1 MKLLYDV
8 ENSRWYNENGES
20 FNSGNPAIPYG
31 NAERV
36 EIQLYSEVEG
46 TNSGS
51 GAVADWKKYTGFSG
65 GGYGAVLA
73 TDNNFLHWFK
83 TTLQTALSAGELAV
97 TTLIDVA
104 TGVSVND
111 IAESGNIYLYTAD
124 GSCEAV
130 AYASREAISGG
141 IRFTPASGN
150 VLANAYSVG
159 AQTDVPEMLYA
170 EATMVAAASDPAT
183 GLFVFDFIC
192 DSVKL
197 RNKMQYSSI
206 EQVDDCKG
214 LELTVFQTHQD
225 NTVSIRKRF
234 RCSTF
239 RITGGIADIK
249 TGVPVPVPEQNQIA
263 AVCQAM
269 LSAGF
274 SVQIYSVENDTW
286 SDYDPATTYTRDATL
301 FRFRLAE
308 SSAPWSV
315 VPIIAGADG
324 EDGEDAPNMKI
335 QYSADGVSFH
345 DTLASSDLYIR
356 FSTDNGATWSSGIQ
370 FVGKD
375 APNIQIEYSVSGGS
389 GSWHE
394 TRTADD
400 HFIRFSA
407 DGGTTWTG
415 AMQVVAYAV
424 KYAYGSTA
432 TATFHADYVAGVDKY
447 FKTSSDNG
455 ATWSAAILFAGQ
467 DGQSFVPNATGTYAD
482 RDNYDTES
490 KGFAYLVTSG
500 TNAGKIYF
508 KTADTSGSWSD
519 GLQFTPLG
527 VSLQYSA
534 DGTSWHTT
542 QASADYYVRFS
553 TDGGSTWSA
562 GSVFRGSSAY
572 CYYAYASDTSGND
585 FSLTA
590 ASGLR
595 YRNEIHTSDELA
607 ETDLTQAKFAAD
619 GIGWY
624 LYLPQDGTTYD
635 WLSGTTVP
643 ASSLGKNGDWYIRTD
658 TSDVYLKTSGAWVLK
673 MNIKG
678 PTGAGVTVR
687 GTWNVSTSYAQ
698 NDMVSYLG
706 NAYIAVRANSGVT
719 PGTSSADWTL
729 YIQRG
734 PQGDPGEPLD
744 ANYVDVTS
752 LSSGYIVLDDD
763 TVPTSVEISG
773 VVYDIE
779 NGWIV
784 HDTVNGKFKIPAAP
798 LLAAAN
804 LASFSGTWRV
814 WRAGGKKGQDGQNGG
829 TFAIQVVNSL
839 PENPSSTTLYLIPEV

>member
-20 FNSGNPAIPYG
+20 FDSGNPAIPYG

-36 EIQLYSEVEG
+36 AIQLYSEVEG

-83 TTLQTALSAGELAV
+83 TTLQTALSAGDLAV
-97 TTLIDVA
+97 TTLIDVVI
-104 TGVSVND
+104 GVSVND

-141 IRFTPASGN
+141 IRFTPAAGN
-150 VLANAYSVG
+150 ELANSYSVG
-159 AQTDVPEMLYA
+159 AQADVPEMLYA

-197 RNKMQYSSI
+197 RNKMQYSSV

-239 RITGGIADIK
+239 RITGGIADVK
-249 TGVPVPVPEQNQIA
+249 TGVPVPMPEQNQIA

-274 SVQIYSVENDTW
+274 SVQIYSAENDTW

-324 EDGEDAPNMKI
+324 EDGKDGDDAPDVQI
-335 QYSADGVSFH
+335 QYSADGANWHSA
-345 DTLASSDLYIR
+345 LASTDIYIR
-356 FSTDNGATWSSGIQ
+356 FSTDGGVIWSA
-370 FVGKD
+370 GKNFIGED
-375 APNIQIEYSVSGGS
+375 APNVQIQYSETGGS

-400 HFIRFSA
+400 HYIRFSA
-407 DGGTTWTG
+407 DGGTSWTG
-415 AMQVVAYAV
+415 AMQAVAYPV
-424 KYAYGSTA
+424 KFTYGTTA
-432 TATFHADYVAGVDKY
+432 TDSFHADYVAGVDKY
-447 FKTSSDNG
+447 FKSSSDNG
-455 ATWSAAILFAGQ
+455 ATWSAAILFAGE
-467 DGQSFVPNATGTYAD
+467 DGQSFTPDATGTYAD
-482 RDNYDTES
+482 RDNYDAES

-508 KTADTSGSWSD
+508 KVSDTSGDWSD
-519 GLQFTPLG
+519 GLQFTPFG
-527 VSLQYSA
+527 VSLQYSV
-534 DGTSWHTT
+534 DGTSWHTA
-542 QASADYYVRFS
+542 QAAGDYYVRFS
-553 TDGGSTWSA
+553 VDGGTSWST

-585 FSLTA
+585 FALAPA
-590 ASGLR
+590 AGLR
-595 YRNEIHTSDELA
+595 YRNEIHTSEELA
-607 ETDLTQAKFAAD
+607 DTDLTQAKFASD

-635 WLSGTTVP
+635 WLNGTTVP

-678 PTGAGVTVR
+678 ATGAGVTVR
-687 GTWNVSTSYAQ
+687 GTWNVNTAYAQ

-706 NAYIAVRANSGVT
+706 SAYIAVRANIGVT

-729 YIQRG
+729 YIEKG
-734 PQGDPGEPLD
+734 DKGDPGEALD
-744 ANYVDVTS
+744 GNYVDV
-752 LSSGYIVLDDD
+752 SSATDGYLVLDDD
-763 TVPTSVEISG
+763 TVPTSVEIG
-773 VVYDIE
+773 GTVYDIE

-784 HDTVNGKFKIPAAP
+784 HDTTNSKFKIPVAP

-814 WRAGGKKGQDGQNGG
+814 WRAGGEKGAPGGSFTISVVSALPQNPV
-829 TFAIQVVNSL
+829 A
-839 PENPSSTTLYLIPEV
+839 TTLYLIPEA